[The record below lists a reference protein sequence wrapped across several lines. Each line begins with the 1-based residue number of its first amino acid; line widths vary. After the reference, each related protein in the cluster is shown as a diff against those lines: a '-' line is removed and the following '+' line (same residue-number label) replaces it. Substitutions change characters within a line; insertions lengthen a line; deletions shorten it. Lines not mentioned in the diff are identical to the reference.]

1 VDTSAFVKLALDEPE
16 ETALREQLD
25 AWDGLV
31 SSALLQVEAFR
42 ACARYGLGPSARAA
56 AGLGAVTLIPLDDR
70 VLDAAAVLEP
80 PTLRSLDAIHLAT
93 ALSLEDDLGA
103 MFVYDE
109 RLAQAARAAGLRVEA
124 PT

>member
-1 VDTSAFVKLALDEPE
+1 VKLALDEPE

-31 SSALLQVEAFR
+31 SSALLRVEALR
-42 ACARYGLGPSARAA
+42 ACARYGPERTARAT

-70 VLDAAAVLEP
+70 VLGGAAALEP
-80 PTLRSLDAIHLAT
+80 PALRSLDAIHLAT
-93 ALSLEDDLGA
+93 ALSLGDDLGA

-109 RLAQAARAAGLRVEA
+109 RLAEAAREVGVCVAAPA
-124 PT
+124 